1 MFKDESR
8 VMYWDGTERI
18 DGVKII
24 YSQRRSAWEIIPC
37 DGGDRITM
45 CPCCEKVF
53 PMARAAKLAANQLFP
68 LIDAEQGL
76 SA

>member
-1 MFKDESR
+1 MYKDESK

-18 DGVKII
+18 DGVKIV
-24 YSQRRSAWEIIPC
+24 YSQRQSRWEIVHT
-37 DGGDRITM
+37 DGDRVSM

-68 LIDAEQGL
+68 LIDADQGMRP
-76 SA
+76 